1 MFQSKLNKVTLRR
14 RDTLEAYRSVC
25 VDRCVFLARNICEDR
40 HTTDYSFVTR
50 EFECAQEEIA
60 G

>member
-1 MFQSKLNKVTLRR
+1 MFQSKLNKVALRR

-25 VDRCVFLARNICEDR
+25 ISKCIFEARSICEQR

-50 EFECAQEEIA
+50 EFECAQEMLI

>member
-1 MFQSKLNKVTLRR
+1 MFQSKLNKVALRR

-25 VDRCVFLARNICEDR
+25 VGRCIYIAQDNCAYFQ
-40 HTTDYSFVTR
+40 TTDYSFVTK
-50 EFECAQEEIA
+50 EFEYAQEMLI